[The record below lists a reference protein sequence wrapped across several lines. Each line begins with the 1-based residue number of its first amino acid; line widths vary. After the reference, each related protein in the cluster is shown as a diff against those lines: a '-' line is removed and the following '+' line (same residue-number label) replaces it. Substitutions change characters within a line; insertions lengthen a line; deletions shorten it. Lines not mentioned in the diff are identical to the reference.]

1 VRRIPEQAGKAMTS
15 DEPITQLDDPALLTE
30 YSRVREQLQALAERY
45 QALSDELSR
54 RAAGLWTR

>member
-45 QALSDELSR
+45 QALSDALSR

>member
-30 YSRVREQLQALAERY
+30 RTRVREELEVLAERY
-45 QALSDELSR
+45 RALSEELSR
-54 RAAGLWTR
+54 RAAGPWTR

>member
-1 VRRIPEQAGKAMTS
+1 VRRIPEQTGKAMTS

>member
-30 YSRVREQLQALAERY
+30 HSRVREELEALTERY

>member
-1 VRRIPEQAGKAMTS
+1 MRRIPEQAGKAMTS